1 MRRREAAT
9 FPERELCPHVKWYSP
24 HIRVENMKPL
34 WNTPPPCLVLSRE
47 NIHIW
52 RAVLDL
58 QEKRIEDLKK
68 SLSEDEIIRAD
79 RFRYEQDKNRFISAR
94 GILRLILA
102 DYLSVEPGALRFDY
116 ENEGK
121 PRLRSITGKE
131 DIQFNLSHSEGL
143 ALYVFTRGYEA
154 GVDLERIR
162 NFPEMEQIVEQLF
175 AAGERALFGA
185 LPSGGKQKTF
195 FNWWTRKE
203 ALTKATGKGLSYP
216 LERIDFPP
224 TGDKST
230 GCLKMPGCEG
240 KQTKWSIWDV
250 QPAEDYAGAVVVE
263 TGNWNVQYW
272 QWSGKTRNYLE
283 KI

>member
-1 MRRREAAT
+1 
-9 FPERELCPHVKWYSP
+9 
-24 HIRVENMKPL
+24 MKLL
-34 WNTPPPCLVLSRE
+34 WNIPPPCLVLSRG

-58 QEKRIEDLKK
+58 PEKKIEDLKK
-68 SLSEDEIIRAD
+68 SLSEDEVIRAG

-102 DYLSVEPGALRFDY
+102 DYLSLEPGALRFEY
-116 ENEGK
+116 EKEGK
-121 PRLRSITGKE
+121 PRLRSITGQE

-143 ALYVFTRGYEA
+143 ALYVFTRGCEA

-162 NFPEMEQIVEQLF
+162 NFPEMEQIVEQF
-175 AAGERALFGA
+175 FSAGERALFGA
-185 LPSGGKQKTF
+185 LPSDGKQKPF

-216 LERIDFPP
+216 LRGIDFPSID
-224 TGDKST
+224 DKST
-230 GCLKMPGCEG
+230 GSLKKPGYEG

-250 QPAEDYAGAVVVE
+250 QPTEDYAGAVVVE

-272 QWSGKTRNYLE
+272 QWSGKTRDYQRKNVE
-283 KI
+283 